1 MKRPGRPATP
11 RGLQHAFDEVR
22 FGARRTLN
30 LRATL
35 PTADAAVTRAEAW
48 LRQQQV
54 ERASEVLIIT
64 GRGNQSEGGVSVVR
78 EAVLR
83 LLHMLKRRGVVA
95 GHTEHT
101 PGSFVVTP
109 APVSALWESPRRN
122 AGRGVVVTP
131 ALPSSLEDLD
141 QETRDLLRRLAE
153 RSLEGLGVKD
163 TAAFLEGEMLKQFGA
178 LAATVG
184 NAPGRE
190 ARLLQAIRASL
201 DQHE

>member
-35 PTADAAVTRAEAW
+35 PTAAVAATRAEAW

-78 EAVLR
+78 AAVLR
-83 LLHMLKRRGVVA
+83 LLHTLKRRGVVA

-122 AGRGVVVTP
+122 AGRGVVAQP

-141 QETRDLLRRLAE
+141 QETRDLLRALAE

-163 TAAFLEGEMLKQFGA
+163 TAAFLEGEMLRQFGA

-184 NAPGRE
+184 DAPGRE